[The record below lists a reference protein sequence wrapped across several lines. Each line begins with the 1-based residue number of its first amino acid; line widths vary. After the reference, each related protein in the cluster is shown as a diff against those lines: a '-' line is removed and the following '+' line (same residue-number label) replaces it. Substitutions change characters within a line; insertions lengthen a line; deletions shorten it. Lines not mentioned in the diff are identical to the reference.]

1 MSLRILEMRVLTK
14 MCSKTQDR
22 TPLRI
27 GKVIFVYAAQ
37 SALECLSEY
46 MYSFLRYEVVS
57 HQFL

>member
-1 MSLRILEMRVLTK
+1 MSLRILEMRVHTK

-46 MYSFLRYEVVS
+46 MYLFLRYEVVS
-57 HQFL
+57 H